1 MTKIKICGLKT
12 LEDVAAVNQVKTDY
26 VGFVFANTKRYVT
39 DAQAK
44 VMREM
49 LLPEIQT
56 VGVFVNEP
64 IEHVIQL
71 CREGTIQ
78 MIQLHGDESEA
89 YAKALR
95 NKVDN
100 PIIRAIRV
108 QSTQQILEAK
118 CYPCDYFLFDTYKKD
133 SYGGTGETFDRTL
146 IPSINKPFFLAGG
159 LREDNVQEAIG
170 QCAPYAVDVSSS
182 VETEGSKDVDKIVA
196 FVKKVRSY
204 HE

>member
-12 LEDVAAVNQVKTDY
+12 LEDVAAVNQVKPDY

-44 VMREM
+44 AMREM

-64 IEHVIQL
+64 MEHVIQL

-95 NKVDN
+95 EKVDN
-100 PIIRAIRV
+100 PVIRAIRV
-108 QSTQQILEAK
+108 QSTQQILAFRN
-118 CYPCDYFLFDTYKKD
+118 YPCDYFLFDTYKKD
-133 SYGGTGETFDRTL
+133 TYGGTGETFDRTL

-159 LREDNVQEAIG
+159 LGEDNVQEAIG

-182 VETEGSKDVDKIVA
+182 VETEGNKDVDKIVA

-204 HE
+204 QA

>member
-12 LEDVAAVNQVKTDY
+12 LEDVAAVNQVKPDY

-44 VMREM
+44 AMREM

-64 IEHVIQL
+64 MEHVIQL

-95 NKVDN
+95 KKVDN
-100 PIIRAIRV
+100 PVIRAIRV
-108 QSTQQILEAK
+108 QSTQQILAFRN
-118 CYPCDYFLFDTYKKD
+118 YPCDYFLFDTYKMD
-133 SYGGTGETFDRTL
+133 AYGGTGETFDRTL

-159 LREDNVQEAIG
+159 LGEDNVQEAIR

-204 HE
+204 RI

>member
-12 LEDVAAVNQVKTDY
+12 LEDVAAINQVKADY

-44 VMREM
+44 AMREM

-64 IEHVIQL
+64 MEHVIQL

-95 NKVDN
+95 KKVDN
-100 PIIRAIRV
+100 PVIRAIRV
-108 QSTQQILEAK
+108 QSTQQILAFRN
-118 CYPCDYFLFDTYKKD
+118 YPCDYFLFDTYKMD
-133 SYGGTGETFDRTL
+133 AYGGTGETFDRTL

-159 LREDNVQEAIG
+159 LGEDNVQEAIR

-204 HE
+204 RI

>member
-12 LEDVAAVNQVKTDY
+12 LEDVAAVNQVKPDY

-44 VMREM
+44 AMREM

-64 IEHVIQL
+64 MEHVIKL

-95 NKVDN
+95 KKVDN
-100 PIIRAIRV
+100 PVIRAIRV
-108 QSTQQILEAK
+108 QSTQQILAFRN
-118 CYPCDYFLFDTYKKD
+118 YPCDYFLFDTYKMD
-133 SYGGTGETFDRTL
+133 AYGGTGETFDRTL

-159 LREDNVQEAIG
+159 LGEDNVQEAIR

-204 HE
+204 RI

>member
-12 LEDVAAVNQVKTDY
+12 LEDVAAVNQVKPDY

-44 VMREM
+44 AMREM

-64 IEHVIQL
+64 MEHVIQL

-95 NKVDN
+95 KKVDN
-100 PIIRAIRV
+100 PVIRAIRV
-108 QSTQQILEAK
+108 QSTQQILAFRN
-118 CYPCDYFLFDTYKKD
+118 YPCDYFLFDTYKKD
-133 SYGGTGETFDRTL
+133 TYGGTGETFDRTL

-159 LREDNVQEAIG
+159 LGEDNVQEAIG

-182 VETEGSKDVDKIVA
+182 VETEGNKDVDKIVA

-204 HE
+204 QI

>member
-12 LEDVAAVNQVKTDY
+12 LEDVAAINQVKADY

-44 VMREM
+44 AMREM

-64 IEHVIQL
+64 MEHVIQL

-95 NKVDN
+95 KKVDN
-100 PIIRAIRV
+100 PVIRAIRV
-108 QSTQQILEAK
+108 QSTQQILAFRN
-118 CYPCDYFLFDTYKKD
+118 YPCDYFLFDTYKKNA
-133 SYGGTGETFDRTL
+133 YGGTGETFDRTL
-146 IPSINKPFFLAGG
+146 IPSTNKPFFLAGG
-159 LREDNVQEAIG
+159 IGEDNVQEAIR

-204 HE
+204 QI